1 MRHWKQFCA
10 RVANLFRKHRAES
23 DMDREVNG
31 HLALLA
37 EDFERRGLSPRDA
50 MLAARHALGGVEQT
64 KELHRDERSFPS
76 IEQFLQ
82 DLRHAA
88 RSLSKSRVFTSV
100 ALLSLIFGIGV
111 NTATFTLVNGIPLKQ
126 LPVRDPQRIVQ
137 LVGYH
142 PPFAAPFF
150 SYPAYREIRARSDIF
165 QDVIASFATSR
176 NLTVGTADPVRVNV
190 QVVTGSYFAFFGAR
204 PALGRL
210 LDEEDDRIDGAHPV
224 CVIAYNTWQ
233 TYFGG
238 SPDALGRKI
247 QVDNAELEVVGVLP
261 PDFVGAELQ
270 RRDDLWMPSA
280 MASTM
285 ADLPRDS
292 GFAAWLRIMARLKPG
307 ISFAEASAR
316 LQAATPAIAATLTLP
331 KNNTRNQVF
340 EMRDASKGLDSWRT
354 RLRDPLIIL
363 MGAVTLMMLVACA
376 NLANLLLARAGER
389 RQEFAIKLSL
399 GISRWRL
406 LRQLLLET
414 FLLAFIGGSV
424 ALLLSSPL
432 SQMLLAI
439 FNTGNPFSPLQVVPD
454 RAVLLFTFSACA
466 LTALIAG
473 IYPAWHASRTDAGAG
488 LKGGGAV
495 GFQRSLVR
503 RGLILIQVALAVVL
517 LFGASLFT
525 HSLHNLKSVDLGYDV
540 EHVLSVSIAQTGP
553 RRAQKPVKA
562 PPQLIELL
570 NHVRQLP
577 AVQSAALSNPG
588 YLARIIN
595 SADLTIPDAPGGA
608 RKVEN
613 VNFLVDTPGYLS
625 TMHMSLLKG
634 RDFTDADRDG
644 SQPVAMVNQQFAAQ
658 AWPGLDPIGRR
669 LNTRGQ
675 TVEVIGVMGN
685 GKYWGVRDE
694 TRPIVALAF
703 AQSSAA
709 GANLEVRCRGAI
721 APVERDV
728 RSLIRST
735 APNYRVDSA
744 SAMDL
749 LRDAGIAQDRLLA
762 FLSDLFGALGVLLA
776 LVGIYGL
783 ISYSVTGRTREIGIR
798 MSIGAQ
804 QGDVVWLFLREIALL
819 LAGGMLLGMPLAV
832 FLAKYLTKMLYQ
844 VGTEDPVAM
853 AATLLLLTAGAV
865 LAAAL
870 PTRKATKVNPVQ
882 ALRYD

>member
-1 MRHWKQFCA
+1 MRRWKRFSA
-10 RVANLFRKHRAES
+10 RVANLFRKQPAES
-23 DMDREVNG
+23 EMDREVNA

-37 EDFERRGLSPRDA
+37 EDFEHRGLAPQDA
-50 MLAARHALGGVEQT
+50 MLAARRAWGGVEQT

-82 DLRHAA
+82 DLRHAV

-111 NTATFTLVNGIPLKQ
+111 NTAIFTLVNGILLKQ

-142 PPFAAPFF
+142 PPFAASFF

-210 LDEEDDRIDGAHPV
+210 LDEEDDRIVGAHPV

-238 SPDALGRKI
+238 SPDALGRNI
-247 QVDNAELEVVGVLP
+247 QVDNGQLEVVGVLP

-285 ADLPRDS
+285 ADLIRDS
-292 GFAAWLRIMARLKPG
+292 AYGAWLRIMARLKPG

-316 LQAATPAIAATLTLP
+316 LQAATPAIAAALP
-331 KNNTRNQVF
+331 KNNNRNQVF

-354 RLRDPLIIL
+354 RLHDPLVIL
-363 MGAVTLMMLVACA
+363 MGAVTLVMLVACA

-414 FLLAFIGGSV
+414 FLLAFVGGSV
-424 ALLLSSPL
+424 ALLLSAPL
-432 SQMLLAI
+432 TGMLLAI
-439 FNTGNPFSPLQVVPD
+439 FNTGNPFSPLQVAPD
-454 RAVLLFTFSACA
+454 RAVLLFTFCACA

-488 LKGGGAV
+488 LKGGGAA

-540 EHVLSVSIAQTGP
+540 DHVLSVSIAQSGP
-553 RRAQKPVKA
+553 RRAQKPIKA
-562 PPQLIELL
+562 APQLIELL

-588 YLARIIN
+588 YLARMLT
-595 SADLTIPDAPGGA
+595 SADLTISDAPGGA

-613 VNFLVDTPGYLS
+613 VNFIVDTPGYLS
-625 TMHMSLLKG
+625 TLRMSLLKG

-644 SQPVAMVNQQFAAQ
+644 SQPVAIVNQQFAAL
-658 AWPGLDPIGRR
+658 AWPGLDPIGRH
-669 LNTRGQ
+669 LDTRGK
-675 TVEVIGVMGN
+675 TVEVIGVTGN
-685 GKYWGVRDE
+685 GKYFGVRDE

-709 GANLEVRCRGAI
+709 GATLEVRCRGAI
-721 APVERDV
+721 APVERDI

-735 APNYRVDSA
+735 APDYRVDSA
-744 SAMDL
+744 SAMNL
-749 LRDAGIAQDRLLA
+749 LRDASIAQDRLLA

-819 LAGGMLLGMPLAV
+819 LGIGMLIGLPLALL
-832 FLAKYLTKMLYQ
+832 LAKYLARMLYQ
-844 VGTEDPVAM
+844 VGTEDPVAI
-853 AATLLLLTAGAV
+853 AATLLLLTAGAL
-865 LAAAL
+865 LASAI
-870 PTRKATKVNPVQ
+870 PTRKATNVNPVQ
-882 ALRYD
+882 ALRYE